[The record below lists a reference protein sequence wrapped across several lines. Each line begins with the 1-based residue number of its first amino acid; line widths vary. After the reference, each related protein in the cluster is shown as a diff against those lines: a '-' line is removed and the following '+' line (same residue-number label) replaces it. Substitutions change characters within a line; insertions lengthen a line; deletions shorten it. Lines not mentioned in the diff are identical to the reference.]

1 MEGTYLAWVKVK
13 DCADVDTYC
22 NDLLQRAKVWL
33 NPGTM
38 YGAESGRGYLRIN
51 LACPRTLL
59 TEALERISKVI
70 NKQTV

>member
-1 MEGTYLAWVKVK
+1 
-13 DCADVDTYC
+13 
-22 NDLLQRAKVWL
+22 VWL